1 MGEPMTRRT
10 LLRTFLAACLAVS
23 ASAWAQS
30 YPTKPVRLIVAF
42 PAGGG
47 SDIVGRI
54 VAQNLSDRLGQ
65 QVFVDN
71 RAGAGGSIGTGAAVS
86 APPDGY
92 TLVLGGTS
100 EIAVNPFIYSKLGY
114 DTVKDLV
121 AIGLVGTTPMVVVV
135 PPDLPAKSVQ
145 DFIAM
150 AKAKPGQVNVG
161 SAGNGSFTH
170 LAAELFR
177 SMNGLKWQHVPYKG
191 APPALNDLAGGRVQ
205 AMFSTVPAAIALIKA
220 DRIRPIAVSTQ
231 SRAATLPEVP
241 TVIES
246 GIAGYDVQFWYGV
259 FAPAA
264 TPKDIV
270 AKLSQAV
277 AQAVKE
283 PSLIES
289 LAKQGVI
296 ASDMTPQ
303 QFADY
308 VKAEVARWGKVVKE
322 SGAKVD

>member
-1 MGEPMTRRT
+1 MTRRT
-10 LLRTFLAACLAVS
+10 LLRTFLAACLALS
-23 ASAWAQS
+23 GSAWAQS

-54 VAQNLSDRLGQ
+54 VAQNLSERLGQ

-86 APPDGY
+86 AAPDGY

-114 DTVKDLV
+114 DTVKDLI

-135 PPDLPAKSVQ
+135 PPDLPVKSIK
-145 DFIAM
+145 DFVAM
-150 AKAKPGQVNVG
+150 AKEKPGQVNVG

-205 AMFSTVPAAIALIKA
+205 AMFSTVPAAMALIKA

-246 GIAGYDVQFWYGV
+246 GVAGYDVQFWYGV

-270 AKLSQAV
+270 AKLSDAV
-277 AQAVKE
+277 AQAVKD
-283 PSLIES
+283 PSLIDS
-289 LAKQGVI
+289 LNKQGVI
-296 ASDMTPQ
+296 ASNMTQQ

>member
-1 MGEPMTRRT
+1 MTRRN
-10 LLRTFLAACLAVS
+10 LLHTFLAACLAVS

-54 VAQNLSDRLGQ
+54 VAQNLSERLGQ

-86 APPDGY
+86 AAPDGY

-135 PPDLPAKSVQ
+135 PPDLPAKTVQ

-246 GIAGYDVQFWYGV
+246 GVAGYDVQFWYGV

-270 AKLSQAV
+270 AKLSQTV

-303 QFADY
+303 QFAGY